1 MNIFVAILL
10 LLELCFFIP
19 IANLKGKE
27 NRYSAYTCGHVFK
40 IQKQKKR
47 RIIWIC
53 EYYLPT
59 ILYEVDGKQY
69 EFQYSKTRNSDE
81 YQVGDDF
88 WVMYNPTNPLD
99 IFQNDGF
106 SLLKAQFL
114 SIIGVWL
121 IIITICGIAL

>member
-27 NRYSAYTCGHVFK
+27 NRCSAYTCGHVFK